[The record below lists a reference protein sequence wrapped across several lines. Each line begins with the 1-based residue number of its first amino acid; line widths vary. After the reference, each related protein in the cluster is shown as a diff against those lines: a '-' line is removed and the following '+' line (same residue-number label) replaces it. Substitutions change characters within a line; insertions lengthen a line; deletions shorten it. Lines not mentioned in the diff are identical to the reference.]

1 MTSLLNSQHSEYDPQ
16 IKSDDLLS
24 AKSNVTQRQPKR
36 KGTNTTEIQLVSFMS
51 EMKAMF
57 ADFKN
62 EQHAKV
68 EKICTAVEEIKT
80 QNTEI
85 RSSIDFLSGKYET
98 LVDQVKELMEE
109 NTQQEK
115 YIHSLE
121 QKLENIERSS
131 RSTCLEIKNIPVNKS
146 ETKTVLIET
155 ITNIGKILNLNLQQ
169 QEVKDV
175 FRINTRNPENKTVI
189 LELVSV
195 ITKDT
200 ILKAFKNYNKG
211 PGKLTTE
218 NLKIS
223 GPPKPIFIAENLT
236 AKMRRLFYLARVFA
250 NSNDY
255 KYCWS
260 SNGKIFIRARDGSP
274 YYIIRAEADLE
285 NLNQSK

>member
-1 MTSLLNSQHSEYDPQ
+1 M
-16 IKSDDLLS
+16 
-24 AKSNVTQRQPKR
+24 
-36 KGTNTTEIQLVSFMS
+36 
-51 EMKAMF
+51 
-57 ADFKN
+57 
-62 EQHAKV
+62 
-68 EKICTAVEEIKT
+68 
-80 QNTEI
+80 
-85 RSSIDFLSGKYET
+85 
-98 LVDQVKELMEE
+98 
-109 NTQQEK
+109 
-115 YIHSLE
+115 
-121 QKLENIERSS
+121 
-131 RSTCLEIKNIPVNKS
+131 NKS

-155 ITNIGKILNLNLQQ
+155 ITNIGKIWNLNLQQ
-169 QEVKDV
+169 REVKDV

-236 AKMRRLFYLARVFA
+236 AKMKRLFYLARVFA

-285 NLNQSK
+285 NLNQSKWLVLISLTCMLYFFSLQLSFTDLLRPTVIVAHCIRCYILFKTNVKYMHTSIFQHCIIHSHSRIIPTNLTNIIISTSTIILLQIKRSVFIFTHIGSNFRLLLNIMSIGLFNCLYSSGHLFHKFYGRPF